1 MLAAVFLDLSIRII
15 MEILFYIVLAI
26 AIEIGIVG
34 VVLTLG
40 KKRVKMSFNE
50 YLQKYGSI
58 GPYSNSDV
66 NKYM

>member
-1 MLAAVFLDLSIRII
+1 LLAAVFLDLSIRII

-26 AIEIGIVG
+26 AIEVVIVA

-58 GPYSNSDV
+58 GPYSSSDV

>member
-1 MLAAVFLDLSIRII
+1 

-26 AIEIGIVG
+26 AIEIVIVA
-34 VVLTLG
+34 VVLAFG
-40 KKRVKMSFNE
+40 RKRVKMSFNE

-58 GPYSNSDV
+58 GPYNSSDV

>member
-1 MLAAVFLDLSIRII
+1 LLAAVFLDLSIRII

-26 AIEIGIVG
+26 AIEIVIVA

-50 YLQKYGSI
+50 YLQKHGSI
-58 GPYSNSDV
+58 GPYSSSDV
-66 NKYM
+66 HKYM

>member
-1 MLAAVFLDLSIRII
+1 

-58 GPYSNSDV
+58 GPYSSSDV

>member
-1 MLAAVFLDLSIRII
+1 

-26 AIEIGIVG
+26 AIEIGIVA

-40 KKRVKMSFNE
+40 EKRVKMSFNE
-50 YLQKYGSI
+50 YLQKHGSI
-58 GPYSNSDV
+58 GPYSSSDV